1 MHSSGQLPM
10 EPTELVMVMAII
22 TAIKLASQFL
32 MPMLVAALLAML
44 ALKSMPMQLVA
55 PMLPVVEPMAIIIMI
70 ALAFATHYHLNRQ

>member
-1 MHSSGQLPM
+1 M

-55 PMLPVVEPMAIIIMI
+55 PMPPVVEPMAIIIMV
-70 ALAFATHYHLNRQ
+70 ALAFERHYHLNRQ

>member
-1 MHSSGQLPM
+1 M

-32 MPMLVAALLAML
+32 MPMLVAVLLAML

-55 PMLPVVEPMAIIIMI
+55 SMPPVVEPMAIIIMV